1 MSSLLTYTLITDP
14 VPLVTSPAGG
24 STPSVGAVHVLATN
38 TQTRAVKW
46 RTIDV
51 HVPVGTGAG
60 DLTTSPGSV
69 QARIENAAGA
79 TFGWQSTAQAFR
91 ASASPT
97 ATALTVAPGASI
109 VLVLTDIPVST
120 AEGAVALTIQEEAA
134 HGTAQPSRRT
144 SVLGLLK
151 KAPRRLPIP
160 DLPRDFRPERSLV
173 AKGSDVVLR
182 WEGRADLTYTIVG
195 PDGTPRPAS
204 GGRWAPPTADA
215 PQRDATYTLVATD
228 GTRSYSLT
236 TTVHLR
242 TPTFDAVT
250 VTGDVTV
257 GGAVAAT
264 GGVDTPVVRGSADGK
279 KSSITF
285 VDTGVN
291 LNNNDGGWGSLHAD
305 KADVTS
311 VNAQWVQGRTS
322 ADGYISFAADGVNVK
337 TGEAGWGILHADKA
351 DVTGVNA
358 KWVQGRATTD
368 GYITFPE
375 DGVNVS
381 TGAKKWGVVH
391 ADKADLNGVN
401 TKWVQGRNTT
411 DGWVDFPP
419 HGVCVWA
426 NGKHERGTVNA
437 D

>member
-14 VPLVTSPAGG
+14 VPLVTSPVGG

-109 VLVLTDIPVST
+109 VLVLKDIPVST
-120 AEGAVALTIQEEAA
+120 AEGVVALTIQEEAA

-160 DLPRDFRPERSLV
+160 DLPRDFRPEQSLV

-291 LNNNDGGWGSLHAD
+291 LNNNNNGGWGSLHAD

-311 VNAQWVQGRTS
+311 VNAQ
-322 ADGYISFAADGVNVK
+322 
-337 TGEAGWGILHADKA
+337 
-351 DVTGVNA
+351 
-358 KWVQGRATTD
+358 WVQGRATTD